1 MRKTA
6 FLVALALI
14 VALFAGVVP
23 AQAQTQYAIDFEE
36 YSEAV
41 YMVNLDT
48 GTVVY
53 EKNAQEQR
61 APASLTKLMT
71 MILAIE
77 NCEDLDNTLVTAP
90 SYIWNEFEG
99 INISHAD
106 IRRGETLSMRQLI
119 YCMALQSANE
129 AANIVAAYLG
139 DGDISDFVAMMNDKA
154 KEIGAVNTH
163 FVNPHGLYDSDHY
176 TTAYDMYLIA
186 KYAYELDGFMDYV
199 TVPVLEIGPTHDDPP
214 VHESLVL
221 TSTNK
226 MMFSQ
231 SDYYYEPIRGMKT
244 GTLDE
249 SGRCFV
255 STATKNGFTYLLVLM
270 GAPLYDENGEEY
282 EANNAFLDAK
292 NFYEWAFN
300 TFRVKTLLEKGKNIG
315 QIGLELCWGKDYLLV
330 MSAGRYTALLPDE
343 VEATSVVLEPVY
355 DTETVRAPLRK
366 GDKVGQ
372 VRLMLAGEEIGRVD
386 LVSAETV
393 EQNRWLYY
401 LDEIKTFT
409 RSFWFK
415 FAVILLALLT
425 VFYIALMVIRNRR
438 KRRYRGVRPRKRL

>member
-6 FLVALALI
+6 FMAALAMIL
-14 VALFAGVVP
+14 ALFAGVLP
-23 AQAQTQYAIDFEE
+23 AQAQYAVDFEE
-36 YSEAV
+36 YSESV

-48 GTVVY
+48 DTVVY
-53 EKNAQEQR
+53 EKNAQVQR
-61 APASLTKLMT
+61 APASLTKIMT

-77 NCEDLDNTLVTAP
+77 NCDDPDNTLITAP

-99 INISHAD
+99 IPISHAD
-106 IRRGETLSMRQLI
+106 IRRGETLSMRQLL

-129 AANIVAAYLG
+129 GANIVADYLG
-139 DGDISDFVAMMNDKA
+139 GGDISDFVAMMNEKA
-154 KEIGAVNTH
+154 KEIGANNTH
-163 FVNPHGLYDSDHY
+163 FANPHGLYDPDHY

-186 KYAYELDGFMDYV
+186 KYAYELPGFMDYV
-199 TVPVLEIGPTHDDPP
+199 TVPVLEIGPTYDTPP

-255 STATKNGFTYLLVLM
+255 STATKNGFTYMLVLM
-270 GAPLYDENGEEY
+270 GAPLYDGEGNEY
-282 EANNAFLDAK
+282 TTNNAFIDAK
-292 NFYEWAFN
+292 NFYEWAFD

-315 QIGLELCWGKDYLLV
+315 QVDLELAWGKDYLLV
-330 MSAGRYTALLPDE
+330 MSGDRYTALLPDE
-343 VEATSVVLEPVY
+343 VEASSVVLVPEYTQDP
-355 DTETVRAPLRK
+355 VRAPVKK
-366 GDKVGQ
+366 GDKVGE
-372 VRLMLAGEEIGRVD
+372 VKLMLAGEEIGRVD
-386 LVSAETV
+386 LISSETV

-401 LDEIKTFT
+401 LDQAQSFLH
-409 RSFWFK
+409 SFWFK
-415 FAVILLALLT
+415 FAVLLLGMLLIFYLVLMIL
-425 VFYIALMVIRNRR
+425 RNRR
-438 KRRYRGVRPRKRL
+438 RRRYRGVRPRRRL